1 MKQRRNLMAYEELKA
16 TKVKRDYSDHDYSI
30 SRSSK
35 RKIKRSLKKAKLNWI
50 LAAVFLIVGAV
61 GGFLTHWFVFK
72 NDTYQMMAY
81 ANGEIDVVIGVNE
94 DVKSYT
100 ELGVKCVAFGKDYS
114 KDCTVKYFYRFDE
127 TEKEVEVEKVDE
139 TKEGF
144 YYAVYSCPAG
154 KYKTVTLIRNIQV
167 CGGED

>member
-1 MKQRRNLMAYEELKA
+1 MAYEELKA

-35 RKIKRSLKKAKLNWI
+35 RKIKKGLKKAKLNWI

-72 NDTYQMMAY
+72 HDTYQMMAY

-114 KDCTVKYFYRFDE
+114 KDCTVKYFYRCRDI
-127 TEKEVEVEKVDE
+127 
-139 TKEGF
+139 
-144 YYAVYSCPAG
+144 PI
-154 KYKTVTLIRNIQV
+154 YKCV
-167 CGGED
+167 